1 MGALP
6 RPDVQAGPWRELVD
20 ALHELHHRAGWP
32 SLRTLAR
39 EVGCSH
45 TTVSTV
51 FSAPKLPPWGVLE
64 LLVEA
69 MGGDPRQFRSLWVAA
84 GAPSTERAGPR
95 TTTSRMAGRRHELAT
110 VRRHLE
116 SGAGLL
122 LVTGEAGI
130 GKTRLVS
137 GAAESVDPFVA
148 TGSCLPLATDVP
160 LLPVADALR
169 QVYEL
174 DDGQWVKEALGDCP
188 PYVSASLARLLP
200 ELALD
205 GAPPASD
212 SGDLLYLFSAIAAL
226 LTRLAE
232 YRPLAILVEDLHWA
246 DSATLDLVEQL
257 VVRPRAPRLLG
268 TWRLDDPSTP
278 HDKNEWFA
286 RIRRSGVAVVELRQ
300 LTVEETADQLRLL
313 TGTEPDAA
321 LVARI
326 HSRSAGQPL
335 FTEHLAA
342 QAGEGDLPGLLTDL
356 LDQRL
361 GLLDG
366 PPWQVARALGFAD
379 RGLRDD
385 ALRHSTGLS
394 HDDLV
399 AALHELRDRRLL
411 SLGASESEVRLSHPL
426 LAEAVRRRVMPGEAA
441 DEHRRLATALAAGPD
456 STAGEIAA
464 HWAAAEDAPAEL
476 SWRVRAA
483 REASQRLGPVQ
494 EAEHWLRALELWPE
508 GDTVHGTPPL
518 NRTRAAF
525 HAMDALL
532 NAGQIERADVLA
544 ASLMPTLEELPPR
557 DAAELL
563 AIAASCE
570 GDLRSLEEALRLC
583 ERSVAIFETLGPSID
598 LILSLRGQAALLVEL
613 GRLDDGAAVQD
624 RAWRVN
630 QVVGDAQQERQIMAE
645 RAWHLFE
652 NGRRAEALDAVAAA
666 MLIRTAVPDPFG
678 DITLAKHQAD
688 LLLLSGASAADVV
701 AAARPGLVIAEQGAI
716 ASTDVAW
723 LNHDIG
729 LALAR
734 SGELRGAAELLD
746 PLTASELGMA
756 HHPLDLARTDLDLR
770 RGRFD
775 DVRARIGTSAPR
787 PRDLDGRAQPLVRA
801 ACRARAVGG
810 SARPGPRAH
819 DDLARG
825 AGDDRGGR
833 LRRAVLRPHRPGFR

>member
-1 MGALP
+1 M
-6 RPDVQAGPWRELVD
+6 
-20 ALHELHHRAGWP
+20 
-32 SLRTLAR
+32 
-39 EVGCSH
+39 
-45 TTVSTV
+45 
-51 FSAPKLPPWGVLE
+51 
-64 LLVEA
+64 
-69 MGGDPRQFRSLWVAA
+69 
-84 GAPSTERAGPR
+84 
-95 TTTSRMAGRRHELAT
+95 
-110 VRRHLE
+110 
-116 SGAGLL
+116 
-122 LVTGEAGI
+122 
-130 GKTRLVS
+130 
-137 GAAESVDPFVA
+137 DPFVA

-278 HDKNEWFA
+278 EEKQDWFA

-342 QAGEGDLPGLLTDL
+342 QAGEGDLPRLLTDL

-385 ALRHSTGLS
+385 ALRRSTGLS

-456 STAGEIAA
+456 STLVRSRRTGRPRRTPQQSSPGVSGRSRSL
-464 HWAAAEDAPAEL
+464 PAT
-476 SWRVRAA
+476 RP
-483 REASQRLGPVQ
+483 GPGG
-494 EAEHWLRALELWPE
+494 RALAPRARAVAGGGHL
-508 GDTVHGTPPL
+508 HGTPPL

-532 NAGQIERADVLA
+532 YAGQIERADVLA

-652 NGRRAEALDAVAAA
+652 KGRRAEALDAVAAA

-775 DVRARIGTSAPR
+775 DVRARIG
-787 PRDLDGRAQPLVRA
+787 RAHHDHAISMDVHSRWCALRA
-801 ACRARAVGG
+801 ELRAVGG
-810 SARPGPRAH
+810 SPRPGPCA
-819 DDLARG
+819 DDDVARG
-825 AGDDRGGR
+825 AGDDRRGR
-833 LRRAVLRPHRPGFR
+833 LRRAVLRPHRPGFRRRRPSFAD